1 MVKLNPLYNKIIIIP
16 TLNDDGDVS
25 YEEELSP
32 TNTNKVENM
41 TLILDKEN
49 PLATKVQTRDGRK
62 ARILGFSRKQSDYR
76 DYIYAHIDGISSYDF
91 VYFINGKLY
100 EDKECDSDLINVPE
114 PKEEELLPCP
124 FCGGAVT
131 ESSVDHHYAN
141 ISGCNCDCEFWF
153 HKGREP
159 GIRQWNI
166 RTAQPIQPQWI
177 KCSYRMP
184 NHGDFVLCFDS
195 ENKSMAIVVFD
206 EREGIFLYEEYKSGI
221 LDKNITHW
229 MPLPSEPENE

>member
-41 TLILDKEN
+41 TLIIDKEN
-49 PLATKVQTRDGRK
+49 PLATKVQTRDGKK
-62 ARILGFSRKQSDYR
+62 ARIICVDLKSSTHPIVALVEVFEHQETPRFYKL
-76 DYIYAHIDGISSYDF
+76 DGIT
-91 VYFINGKLY
+91 GW
-100 EDKECDSDLINVPE
+100 DKNDDLINVPE
-114 PKEEELLPCP
+114 PKEEEELLPCP

-177 KCSYRMP
+177 KCSDRMP